1 MGVWNWNGCGGRN
14 SRLSSEQLAPR
25 GSQAAARV
33 AELGRSGADCVV
45 GHVNFTFRNFGSV
58 VKITRFTGG
67 RLMNFERA
75 VRISSSVISAIVFLR
90 GRLICLEFK
99 INEQSFRASKNSS
112 GGLAGVCCVDC
123 VVVSVRDR
131 VRV

>member
-1 MGVWNWNGCGGRN
+1 M
-14 SRLSSEQLAPR
+14 
-25 GSQAAARV
+25 